1 MTDPLDAETVRL
13 DCYEPAGLSLSLSV
27 RDLLGHTLVLGS
39 SGAGKSSRVVFP
51 VVAQLI
57 GGGERRGFPV
67 GLCLHDIK
75 ADGAAEGFLRSVCAA
90 VGRERDLIVIK
101 PGGPCGIDFLSPLRQ
116 GALTGSD
123 TIAGLLAPA
132 VARDPNNTYWEK
144 TFEVLL
150 RQAVRLY
157 ALTEHR
163 PAYGSFV
170 GFLTS
175 YLVESP
181 LRWDG
186 VKERVRA
193 FGMLCDDGKGPEASV
208 QTEIM
213 ATHGMWRDLDHRTG
227 SILRS
232 MAGPL
237 LARLNAPVA
246 HSVFGAQNAVDVA
259 EAVAAGKIVVLS
271 IDGMREPAFA
281 LIGGEV
287 HAQPICLVPFY
298 DPPG

>member
-1 MTDPLDAETVRL
+1 MREGKEPDVDVRFDL
-13 DCYEPAGLSLSLSV
+13 FGL
-27 RDLLGHTLVLGS
+27 LVEE
-39 SGAGKSSRVVFP
+39 
-51 VVAQLI
+51 VAAA
-57 GGGERRGFPV
+57 RGNASK
-67 GLCLHDIK
+67 HADK
-75 ADGAAEGFLRSVCAA
+75 ADIAELQRRRAAA
-90 VGRERDLIVIK
+90 GRERDLIVIK
-101 PGGPCGIDFLSPLRQ
+101 PGGPCGIDFL
-116 GALTGSD
+116 
-123 TIAGLLAPA
+123 
-132 VARDPNNTYWEK
+132 
-144 TFEVLL
+144 
-150 RQAVRLY
+150 
-157 ALTEHR
+157 
-163 PAYGSFV
+163 
-170 GFLTS
+170 
-175 YLVESP
+175 SP

-246 HSVFGAQNAVDVA
+246 HSVFGAENAVDVA
-259 EAVAAGKIVVLS
+259 EAVAAGKIVLLS

-287 HAQPICLVPFY
+287 HAQPISLVPFY
-298 DPPG
+298 DPSG